1 MIEEFFSAKILNLD
15 NSSNPKSPL
24 RVSNFMIP
32 TNNPAAAVGNNNV
45 TSSSSIGKRSSLLPS
60 ETLDSRS

>member
-32 TNNPAAAVGNNNV
+32 TNTATAVGNNNL

>member
-32 TNNPAAAVGNNNV
+32 TNTVTAVGNNNMA
-45 TSSSSIGKRSSLLPS
+45 SSSSIGKRSSLLPS
-60 ETLDSRS
+60 ETVDSRS